1 MAKQVIWS
9 WRAQD
14 DRKKILEYW
23 VKRNKSNTFAK
34 KLDKQFRAAVQI
46 IKQFPQIGK
55 ITNDPRIRVKVVRE
69 YLIVY
74 EENQNSIVILAIW
87 DNRQDPK
94 RFEEVL
100 E

>member
-23 VKRNKSNTFAK
+23 VKRNKSTKYAK
-34 KLDKQFRAAVQI
+34 KLDRLFRSAIQL

-55 ITNDPRIRVKVVRE
+55 ITNDPRVRVKVVKE

-74 EENQNSIVILAIW
+74 
-87 DNRQDPK
+87 
-94 RFEEVL
+94 
-100 E
+100 